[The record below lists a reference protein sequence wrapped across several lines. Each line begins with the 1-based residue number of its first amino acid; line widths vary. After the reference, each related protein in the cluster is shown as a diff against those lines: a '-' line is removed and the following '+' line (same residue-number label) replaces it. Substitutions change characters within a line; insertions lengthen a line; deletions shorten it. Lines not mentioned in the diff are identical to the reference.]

1 MRVKGMVFSRKEEGR
16 FIENIVKS
24 VESRSDLYMQMNRKE
39 RRKKADQKVKDIKKG
54 REKRRR

>member
-16 FIENIVKS
+16 FIDNIVKS
-24 VESRSDLYMQMNRKE
+24 VESRSDLYMQMKRKE